1 MIDGGDTMCLANAYE
16 EKSKSLIME
25 NTKTIDVSGD
35 TVILTDLF
43 GGVKKVKGELS
54 HIDLEDNKV
63 IIKVA

>member
-1 MIDGGDTMCLANAYE
+1 MCLANAYDE
-16 EKSKSLIME
+16 ESKTLLME

-43 GGVKKVKGELS
+43 GGVKNVKGEIV
-54 HIDLEDNKV
+54 HIDLEENKV